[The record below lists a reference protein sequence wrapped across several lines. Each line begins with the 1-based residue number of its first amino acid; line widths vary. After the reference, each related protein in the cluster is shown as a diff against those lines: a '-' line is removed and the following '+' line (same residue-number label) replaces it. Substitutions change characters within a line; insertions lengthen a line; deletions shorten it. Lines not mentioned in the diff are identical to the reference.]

1 VASESICG
9 YRVIVSHPLIAF
21 RQQGVAHLLANYLKS
36 ENIACSVSPT
46 DAGDE
51 YVILLNDE
59 SQALKAREITEQFL
73 SDPNNPKYQ
82 QAAWQYGDKVNL
94 LPQASGFNIKALFLN
109 ALNTPLTTLIFT
121 ICVLVYGF
129 SLLGLFSPIA
139 QHLLMQ
145 PLSVLADN
153 NQWWRL
159 LGPAFIHFSVLHIVF
174 NLLWWS
180 TLGAKIEQA
189 FGSSMLLLVFVV
201 SAATSNIAQAFFTEP
216 VQANLLLFGGL
227 SGVVYAVMGF
237 VWWLGW
243 LKPQWGLQLP
253 NAIVGFMLVW
263 LVLGYADI
271 LWVNMANAAH
281 TAGLITG
288 CVMAA
293 LISLLADKR
302 KASR

>member
-1 VASESICG
+1 M
-9 YRVIVSHPLIAF
+9 SHPLIAF

-174 NLLWWS
+174 
-180 TLGAKIEQA
+180 
-189 FGSSMLLLVFVV
+189 
-201 SAATSNIAQAFFTEP
+201 
-216 VQANLLLFGGL
+216 
-227 SGVVYAVMGF
+227 
-237 VWWLGW
+237 
-243 LKPQWGLQLP
+243 
-253 NAIVGFMLVW
+253 
-263 LVLGYADI
+263 
-271 LWVNMANAAH
+271 
-281 TAGLITG
+281 
-288 CVMAA
+288 
-293 LISLLADKR
+293 
-302 KASR
+302 